1 MFNISTDELICRV
14 LTLIIA
20 FTVHEFAH
28 AWVADYFGDYTARAQ
43 GRLSLNP
50 LVHLDFFGSLLLI
63 IAGFGWARPVPIN
76 PDLLKQRSRFGVL
89 WVSLAGPFSN
99 LLMAAIAGL
108 PLRLGLVS
116 PTFATGAIPTF
127 GEFLYVFCYLNVILA
142 VFNLIP
148 LPPLDGE
155 KIWTT
160 FLPASLEAAYIKFRP
175 IGSVIFFVLIVVGS
189 QAGIDIFGWLLDPPA
204 SGLTTIFTGY

>member
-1 MFNISTDELICRV
+1 MFNLTTDELICRV

-63 IAGFGWARPVPIN
+63 IAGFGWARAVPIN

-160 FLPASLEAAYIKFRP
+160 FLPASLEAAYVKLRP
-175 IGSVIFFVLIVVGS
+175 IGSVIFFVLIIAGS
-189 QAGIDIFGWLLDPPA
+189 RAGFDIFGWLLNPPA
-204 SGLTTIFTGY
+204 AGLTTIFTGY